1 MTEEVRVLIAFF
13 ADGIII
19 GLLFDLFRAIR
30 KCYKTSNII
39 IYIEDVLFW
48 ILAGLLT
55 LVVIFIFANG
65 QIRLYMVL
73 MLILGCIIYFA
84 TISKYIMLLSTKII
98 NIIKY
103 IFKISTLPFIKLFQ
117 FIKKR
122 IIFKIF
128 LKNNG
133 KWRILCY
140 NVEENI

>member
-39 IYIEDVLFW
+39 IYIEDALFW

-55 LVVIFIFANG
+55 LVVIFVFANG
-65 QIRLYMVL
+65 QIRLYMIL

-133 KWRILCY
+133 K
-140 NVEENI
+140 

>member
-39 IYIEDVLFW
+39 IYIEDGLFW

-55 LVVIFIFANG
+55 LVVIFVFANG
-65 QIRLYMVL
+65 QIRLYMIL

-133 KWRILCY
+133 K
-140 NVEENI
+140 

>member
-55 LVVIFIFANG
+55 LVVIFVFANG
-65 QIRLYMVL
+65 QIRLYMIL

-122 IIFKIF
+122 IIFKFF

-133 KWRILCY
+133 K
-140 NVEENI
+140 